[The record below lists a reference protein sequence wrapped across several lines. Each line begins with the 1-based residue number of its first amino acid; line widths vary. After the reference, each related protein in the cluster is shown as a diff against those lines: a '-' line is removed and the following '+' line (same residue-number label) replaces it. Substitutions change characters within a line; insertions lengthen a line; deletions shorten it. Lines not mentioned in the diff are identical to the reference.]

1 MSISTQLQP
10 ILTKLVGFQ
19 STAAQTTTLTD
30 STGVV
35 MAIDFLQVDAMSC
48 SVEEIRLE
56 VPSLY
61 NADMQTLED
70 WANALCG
77 RITYLLEHIG
87 PLERDEQNGQIL
99 IRSTPPSKHAAGT
112 KYYEIML
119 KSRGSG
125 RFTLKRYE
133 SIAGSHGRSPVP
145 MQMTH
150 EVLLK
155 LVDDLAD
162 TIP

>member
-1 MSISTQLQP
+1 MSFSAQLQP
-10 ILTKLVGFQ
+10 ILARLTGFQ
-19 STAAQTTTLTD
+19 STVAKTSTLTD
-30 STGVV
+30 PGGVV
-35 MAIDFLQVDAMSC
+35 MAIDFLEVDSLSC

-56 VPSLY
+56 VPSLN

-77 RITYLLEHIG
+77 RITYLLENIG
-87 PLERDEQNGQIL
+87 PLERDDRSGEVL
-99 IRSTPPSKHAAGT
+99 IRSTPPSKQATGAR
-112 KYYEIML
+112 YYEIML
-119 KSRGSG
+119 KSRGGG

-133 SIAGSHGRSPVP
+133 SIAGQHGRSPVP

>member
-1 MSISTQLQP
+1 
-10 ILTKLVGFQ
+10 
-19 STAAQTTTLTD
+19 
-30 STGVV
+30 

-56 VPSLY
+56 VPSLS

-99 IRSTPPSKHAAGT
+99 IRSTPPSKQAAGT

-133 SIAGSHGRSPVP
+133 SIAGSHGRLPVP

>member
-1 MSISTQLQP
+1 MSFSTQLQP
-10 ILTKLVGFQ
+10 ILSKLVGFQ

-30 STGVV
+30 PSGVV
-35 MAIDFLQVDAMSC
+35 MAIDFLLVDALSC

-56 VPSLY
+56 VPSLN

-70 WANALCG
+70 WANDLCG
-77 RITYLLEHIG
+77 RITYLLENIG
-87 PLERDEQNGQIL
+87 PLERDDQNGQIL
-99 IRSTPPSKHAAGT
+99 IRSSPPSQQATGT

-119 KSRGSG
+119 KSRGGG
-125 RFTLKRYE
+125 RFILKRYE
-133 SIAGSHGRSPVP
+133 SIAGTHGRAPVP